1 MRQLVLDWME
11 KSGTIPTYYFWRDVV
26 MLLEKNCDNRNN
38 LLMKQ
43 IFHELVLLDVVPN
56 SDAGHHWDAHYS
68 LL

>member
-1 MRQLVLDWME
+1 
-11 KSGTIPTYYFWRDVV
+11 

-43 IFHELVLLDVVPN
+43 KFHELVLLNVVPN